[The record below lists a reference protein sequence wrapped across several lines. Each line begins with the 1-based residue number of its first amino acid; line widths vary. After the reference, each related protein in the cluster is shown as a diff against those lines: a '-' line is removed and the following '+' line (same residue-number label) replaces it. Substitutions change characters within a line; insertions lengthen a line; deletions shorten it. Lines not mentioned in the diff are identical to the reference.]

1 MFETSQPTLTR
12 TVFHLE
18 ITGEHAIVLPPEL
31 REQMGVDV
39 GDVVAVSVLGES
51 AFVHKVSKAKAAQPI
66 TTEPVPELKGL
77 LEDYFID
84 REDVRRFIEEER
96 GN

>member
-1 MFETSQPTLTR
+1 MTQTADPTLTQ

-18 ITGEHAIVLPPEL
+18 IADNHAIMLPPEL
-31 REQMGVDV
+31 REQMGIEA

-51 AFVHKVSKAKAAQPI
+51 AFVHKVSKTKAAQPV

-77 LEDYFID
+77 LEDYFTD
-84 REDVRRFIEEER
+84 REDVRRFIQEER